1 MTDTILVKRKIL
13 CADGH
18 EDTCLLVRYLLKPFG
33 YDVTTVNDLN
43 SGLRTARTTH

>member
-1 MTDTILVKRKIL
+1 MTDTILGKRKIL

-33 YDVTTVNDLN
+33 YELK
-43 SGLRTARTTH
+43 G